1 MRLFS
6 DYLRELLQARQM
18 SISALARAA
27 GVERT
32 ALSKTCLLYTS
43 RCV

>member
-18 SISALARAA
+18 SISALAPRGGSGADRAVQDA
-27 GVERT
+27 GRT
-32 ALSKTCLLYTS
+32 ARTA
-43 RCV
+43 V